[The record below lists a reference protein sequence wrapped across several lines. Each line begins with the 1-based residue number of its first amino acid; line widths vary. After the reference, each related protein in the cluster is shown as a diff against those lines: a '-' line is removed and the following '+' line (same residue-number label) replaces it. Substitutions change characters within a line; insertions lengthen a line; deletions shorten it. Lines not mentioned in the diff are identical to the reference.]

1 MSALRSLQKVLGQSR
16 VILLA
21 VLVAVVFFTAGF
33 VELAVTRHQMQV
45 QYQQALERVQRT
57 ERQNTLLQ
65 LQLERAQRGELL
77 PWLAWE
83 MYGKLPKGARRHRD
97 AAARSGGRGSGP
109 VQPAGAGLA
118 ELAEGTGHK
127 LTNAG

>member
-1 MSALRSLQKVLGQSR
+1 MPGLRSLQRVLGQSR

-21 VLVAVVFFTAGF
+21 VLVAAVFFTAGF
-33 VELAVTRHQMQV
+33 VELAVTRHSMQV
-45 QYQQALERVQRT
+45 QYEQALERVQRT

-83 MYGKLPKGARRHRD
+83 MYGKLPKGARGIETQPVVQVPETGPAKP
-97 AAARSGGRGSGP
+97 AA
-109 VQPAGAGLA
+109 PAWQTWLKALGI
-118 ELAEGTGHK
+118 
-127 LTNAG
+127 N

>member
-1 MSALRSLQKVLGQSR
+1 

-21 VLVAVVFFTAGF
+21 VLLAAVFFTAGF

-83 MYGKLPKGARRHRD
+83 MYGKLPKGAR
-97 AAARSGGRGSGP
+97 GIETQPPIPVTETGP
-109 VQPAGAGLA
+109 VKPAGPAWRSWL
-118 ELAEGTGHK
+118 
-127 LTNAG
+127 NALGIN